1 MSVAVAVRRLP
12 HALEGPLPAY
22 ESALSAGVDLPA
34 ALDEDLVLVP
44 GASTL
49 VPTGLAI
56 ALDEGYEAQV
66 RPRSGLALR
75 HGLTVINAPGTIDAD
90 YRGEIGVILINHGS
104 EPVTISRGM
113 RIAQLVIAA
122 VSRLEW
128 KEVETLPESVRG
140 EDGFGSTG
148 KGGVCRGNTI

>member
-56 ALDEGYEAQV
+56 ALDEGYEAQI